1 MEDEKRENYYSFN
14 ILLLGNSKVGKTS
27 IINAYCKN
35 IYIENNLSTIGFD
48 HQFKEIIKGNKTIT
62 LKVWDTAGEERFKSL
77 AKNVIKGADGILLVY
92 DISDKKTFQAMEE
105 WIDSIIEKVNLLEV
119 PLIIIGNKY
128 DLCIQ
133 NEKELK
139 DDNIPKNEEKYEYED
154 NKNIFVTEE
163 LKKNFK
169 NSIEKKIIEKYK
181 NQNQNFDKIINLE
194 IMEVSAKNNFNI
206 EESFNKLVDEII
218 KINENNKGSK
228 DKVIKS
234 NTIKLK
240 RNKKE
245 KNKKKKFC

>member
-27 IINAYCKN
+27 II
-35 IYIENNLSTIGFD
+35 
-48 HQFKEIIKGNKTIT
+48 NKTIT

>member
-1 MEDEKRENYYSFN
+1 
-14 ILLLGNSKVGKTS
+14 
-27 IINAYCKN
+27 
-35 IYIENNLSTIGFD
+35 
-48 HQFKEIIKGNKTIT
+48 
-62 LKVWDTAGEERFKSL
+62 
-77 AKNVIKGADGILLVY
+77 
-92 DISDKKTFQAMEE
+92 MEE